1 MKMKSML
8 LALAAAL
15 AACAAQAQVYV
26 VASGGLSQ
34 AEEFCDR
41 YTVRCKESGTGLKLL
56 VGQHIGPD
64 IGLEIGY
71 YSLGKAS
78 GIDSYYSPAPSFSIR
93 TDGPGVG
100 LAGFLELTPQVRL
113 FARGALAAMN
123 TRFTYDGVTESD
135 RNLTLLLGAGLG
147 LQLQR
152 NLSLD
157 LSVDFGKHEYR
168 GATSPVTVVGLGI
181 TAGF

>member
-1 MKMKSML
+1 
-8 LALAAAL
+8 
-15 AACAAQAQVYV
+15 
-26 VASGGLSQ
+26 
-34 AEEFCDR
+34 
-41 YTVRCKESGTGLKLL
+41 
-56 VGQHIGPD
+56 
-64 IGLEIGY
+64 
-71 YSLGKAS
+71 
-78 GIDSYYSPAPSFSIR
+78 
-93 TDGPGVG
+93 
-100 LAGFLELTPQVRL
+100 
-113 FARGALAAMN
+113 MN

>member
-1 MKMKSML
+1 MKMKSIMV
-8 LALAAAL
+8 ALATAT
-15 AACAAQAQVYV
+15 AACAAQAQVYL
-26 VASGGLSQ
+26 VASGGLAQ
-34 AEEFCDR
+34 AEDFCDS
-41 YTVRCKESGTGLKLL
+41 YTLRCKESGTGLKLL
-56 VGQHIGPD
+56 LGQRLSPEFGV
-64 IGLEIGY
+64 EIGY

-78 GIDSYYSPAPSFSIR
+78 GLDSYYSPARSFSIR

-100 LAGFLELTPQVRL
+100 LAGFLELTPQVRF

-123 TRFTYDGVTESD
+123 TRFTYNGVTESD

-168 GATSPVTVVGLGI
+168 GATSSVAVVGLGV